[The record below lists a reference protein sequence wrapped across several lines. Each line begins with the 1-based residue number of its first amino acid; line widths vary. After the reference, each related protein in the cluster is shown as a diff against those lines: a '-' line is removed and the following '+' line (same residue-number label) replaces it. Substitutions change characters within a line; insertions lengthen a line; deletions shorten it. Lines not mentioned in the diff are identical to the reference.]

1 MKRFEMAS
9 RWPAL
14 ARNLG
19 GAALAAMLA
28 VGATAAQAAPPGTRP
43 FGAYDPEGTF
53 TDDKELVIEHLF
65 LPWEDVYLPS
75 LNVADDYALERNRA
89 LLVTLEPWT
98 WSRDERN
105 TAVYLRRGIADG
117 IYDANMKA
125 VCDVLA
131 TLKSPVTLRWGHEM
145 DDDNGQFIWAGWK
158 PEDYIAAYRRMI
170 DICRKSAPDI
180 TVMWSPLGDEG
191 MEAYYPG
198 DDYADLVGVSVFGLQ
213 AWDQAKYGGDR
224 TFDDIFAPRYQR
236 AASFGK
242 PVVVAELGY
251 VGKADY
257 VDNWENTVRQPKGNY
272 PSLVG
277 VVYFNQVEVYPWPE
291 NFGLPD
297 WRVRNRVLD

>member
-1 MKRFEMAS
+1 MTPLDTAS
-9 RWPAL
+9 GWSSATRNAL
-14 ARNLG
+14 
-19 GAALAAMLA
+19 GAALAAILTLA
-28 VGATAAQAAPPGTRP
+28 APAVNAAPPGTVP

-53 TDDKELVIEHLF
+53 SDDSELVIEHLF

-75 LNVADDYALERNRA
+75 LNDADAYALERNRA

-105 TAVYLRRGIADG
+105 TPVYLRRGISDG
-117 IYDANMKA
+117 TYDANMKA
-125 VCDVLA
+125 VCDVLG
-131 TLKSPVTLRWGHEM
+131 TLKSPVTLRWAHEM

-158 PEDYIAAYRRMI
+158 PEDYITAYRRMI
-170 DICRKSAPDI
+170 DICRASAPKI

-191 MEAYYPG
+191 MEKYYPG
-198 DDYADLVGVSVFGLQ
+198 DEYVDLVGVSVFGLQ

-224 TFDDIFAPRYQR
+224 SFDDIFAPRYER
-236 AASFGK
+236 AAAFGK

-257 VDNWENTVRQPKGNY
+257 VDAWENTVRQVKPEY